1 MTDGHHAEIERK
13 YAVGEAAVVPDL
25 AQVPGVA
32 EARPVAAAHLE
43 AVYFDTADRVLA
55 RARIA
60 LRRRRGGHDSGW
72 HVKLP
77 AAVGRTEVHGEID
90 ERSPDTPPPAVLDA
104 VRSRVRDAALE
115 PIARIE
121 TTRTAVLLVDAT
133 GTERVEFADDVVRAT
148 DVARGVLR
156 AWREWEAEQVGD
168 APAVSARLL
177 DALEPVLLSAGARPS
192 VSPSKLAQALGETG
206 DEEPPAAST
215 AGEAVRR
222 LIAAQVE
229 QLHRDAFALQ
239 HGGAEAV
246 HGMRKTVRRLRA
258 LLALDDVVGPAGRRL
273 RDRLRLV
280 GATLGDARDA
290 TVAAATAAALLD
302 ALPATVPGI
311 DAARRRLVD
320 SADER
325 AAEAQ
330 RRAVAAFR
338 ADAHLDL
345 LADLDAFARTLPS
358 GPDALEPPDLLP
370 RLATAAVGR
379 AARRSRHLDE
389 SLSAL
394 HDARKAAKRAR
405 YLIESL
411 DDAGLLSR
419 GSSLRRLARR
429 AERVHDAIGRHRDLA
444 LLVDELPFVSQRA
457 AADGENAYVYG
468 VVAERGGRELDRLRA
483 RIDRAVAKLAA
494 AAR

>member
-1 MTDGHHAEIERK
+1 VR
-13 YAVGEAAVVPDL
+13 
-25 AQVPGVA
+25 
-32 EARPVAAAHLE
+32 
-43 AVYFDTADRVLA
+43 TA
-55 RARIA
+55 
-60 LRRRRGGHDSGW
+60 
-72 HVKLP
+72 P
-77 AAVGRTEVHGEID
+77 
-90 ERSPDTPPPAVLDA
+90 
-104 VRSRVRDAALE
+104 LE

-133 GTERVEFADDVVRAT
+133 GAERVEFADDVVRAT

-156 AWREWEAEQVGD
+156 TWREWEAEQVGD

-177 DALEPVLLSAGARPS
+177 DALEPVLLAAGARPS
-192 VSPSKLAQALGETG
+192 ASPSKLAQALGGTS

-215 AGEAVRR
+215 AAEALRR
-222 LIAAQVE
+222 LVAAQVE

-258 LLALDDVVGPAGRRL
+258 LLSLDDVVGAEGRRL
-273 RDRLRLV
+273 RDRLRPV

-290 TVAAATAAALLD
+290 TVAASTAAALLD
-302 ALPATVPGI
+302 ALPTTVPGI

-320 SADER
+320 SPDER

-330 RRAVAAFR
+330 RRAIAAFR
-338 ADAHLDL
+338 GDAHLDL

-358 GPDALEPPDLLP
+358 GPDALEPPELLP
-370 RLATAAVGR
+370 RLATAAVRR
-379 AARRSRHLDE
+379 AARHARHLDE

-405 YLIESL
+405 YLIESF
-411 DDAGLLSR
+411 DDAGLLGR

-429 AERVHDAIGRHRDLA
+429 AERVHDAIGEHRDLA
-444 LLVDELPFVSQRA
+444 LLVDELPFVAQRA

-468 VVAERGGRELDRLRA
+468 VIAERGGRELDRLRG